1 MNIIII
7 GCGRMGAS
15 LAQALVKRG
24 NEVAVVD
31 CNPAAFERLGSAF
44 GGKIVPGIGFDRAV
58 LAKAGIERAD
68 GLAAVTDSDE
78 TNVVVAR
85 VARKIFRVPKVVA
98 RLYDPRKAEIYR
110 RLGLQ
115 TISQTT
121 WGVGRVLEILTSSG
135 METILTLGNGE
146 VEIVEIEVPHLLIGR
161 TVSELTV
168 PGEIHVTAITRGG
181 KAFLPSHGTE
191 FQGGDLVHLTLLF
204 ASAERLKAL
213 LGWQ

>member
-1 MNIIII
+1 MKIIII

-31 CNPAAFERLGSAF
+31 CNPAAFDRLGATF
-44 GGKIVPGIGFDRAV
+44 GGKLVPGIGFDRSV
-58 LAKAGIERAD
+58 LEEAGIDRAD

-85 VARKIFRVPKVVA
+85 VARKVFRVPKVVA

-121 WGVGRVLEILTSSG
+121 WGVGRVLEILTSSR

-146 VEIVEIEVPHLLIGR
+146 VEIVEVEVPHLLIGR

-168 PGEIHVTAITRGG
+168 PGEVHVTAITRGG
-181 KAFLPSHGTE
+181 KAFLPSPGTE
-191 FQGGDLVHLTLLF
+191 FQGGDQVHLALLF
-204 ASAERLKAL
+204 SSAERLKAL

>member
-1 MNIIII
+1 M
-7 GCGRMGAS
+7 
-15 LAQALVKRG
+15 
-24 NEVAVVD
+24 VD
-31 CNPAAFERLGSAF
+31 RDPAAFDRLGNAF
-44 GGKIVPGIGFDRAV
+44 RGKIVIGIGFDRGV
-58 LAKAGIERAD
+58 LAEAGIERAD

-85 VARKIFRVPKVVA
+85 LARKVFRVPKVVA

-115 TISQTT
+115 TISQVA
-121 WGVGRVLEILTSSG
+121 WGVGRILEIMSSSRL
-135 METILTLGNGE
+135 ETIMTIGNGE
-146 VEIVEIEVPHLLIGR
+146 VEIVETEVPHLLIGR

-181 KAFLPSHGTE
+181 KAFLPSLGTE
-191 FQGGDLVHLTLLF
+191 FQGGDLIHLTLLF
-204 ASAERLKAL
+204 ASAERLNAL

>member
-1 MNIIII
+1 MRIIVI

-15 LAQALVKRG
+15 LALALVRRG
-24 NEVAVVD
+24 NEVVVVD
-31 CNPAAFERLGSAF
+31 RDPAAFDRLGNTF
-44 GGKIVPGIGFDRAV
+44 RGKIVIGIGFDRGV
-58 LAKAGIERAD
+58 LEEAGIERAD

-85 VARKIFRVPKVVA
+85 LARKVFRVPKVVA

-115 TISQTT
+115 TISQVA
-121 WGVGRVLEILTSSG
+121 WGVGRILEIMSSSRL
-135 METILTLGNGE
+135 ETIMTIGNGE
-146 VEIVEIEVPHLLIGR
+146 VEIVETEVPHLLIGR

-181 KAFLPSHGTE
+181 KAFLPSLGTE
-191 FQGGDLVHLTLLF
+191 FQGGDLIHLTLLF
-204 ASAERLKAL
+204 ASAERLNAL